1 MGDLPLV
8 KGARGMFRPHGITCP
23 MEHPPAPLHKGET
36 NFCVNRNIIPNI
48 FSSRDLYFPKIC
60 LYLQSLQINTDNYEK
75 HFTLHLELLC
85 RWLPEHDIG
94 SPPVDFDFPES
105 HRLVFGTPDV
115 LLRAGA
121 FGQDRG
127 TEDRA
132 CGEGVD
138 EVISFI

>member
-1 MGDLPLV
+1 MTMG
-8 KGARGMFRPHGITCP
+8 A
-23 MEHPPAPLHKGET
+23 
-36 NFCVNRNIIPNI
+36 NRNIIPNI
-48 FSSRDLYFPKIC
+48 FSSRDLYFPKIY
-60 LYLQSLQINTDNYEK
+60 LYLQSLQINTDDYEK

-85 RWLPEHDIG
+85 RWLPEHDMG

-105 HRLVFGTPDV
+105 HRFIFGTPDV
-115 LLRAGA
+115 FLRAGT